1 LTFIDG
7 RIVSGESIDLLSITS
22 YMRSI
27 ATNAAAAPTAAKAP
41 PFWLC
46 AMGAAAEIVPE
57 LLLAAVAEVVV
68 PDPKLV
74 AVLVLLGEGVFAT
87 VAEEGLEAPEMLEE
101 PEEQTT
107 EEGTVTPA
115 EPQSC

>member
-1 LTFIDG
+1 
-7 RIVSGESIDLLSITS
+7 
-22 YMRSI
+22 
-27 ATNAAAAPTAAKAP
+27 
-41 PFWLC
+41 
-46 AMGAAAEIVPE
+46 MGAAAEVPE

-68 PDPKLV
+68 PDPELV
-74 AVLVLLGEGVFAT
+74 AVLV
-87 VAEEGLEAPEMLEE
+87 AEEVLEAPEMLEE